1 MKRREGGR
9 KSGVIASDAVARVV
23 RTFNGAK
30 IVSVAARS
38 RGGDQCLPWCRRC
51 SGPSACMGDHAHR
64 DRVCA
69 RRRSDGLRQDWTFDD
84 MYTAFAMTGL
94 QAEKKGQYTRAE
106 LQPLA
111 KENIESLKDFGYF
124 TYARIDGKRRQSD
137 ALAAPVD
144 YWLDYN
150 SEATELTLHFTL
162 PFKEPIAAKRLVI
175 EIYDPEFFI
184 DFGFAEHDAVKL
196 VGAPPQCALAAEKS
210 HDDNFFSAQSL
221 NRSYIP
227 SEANIGM
234 GEKFANKISVECP

>member
-1 MKRREGGR
+1 MRTAIVYAPDG
-9 KSGVIASDAVARVV
+9 AV
-23 RTFNGAK
+23 T
-30 IVSVAARS
+30 
-38 RGGDQCLPWCRRC
+38 
-51 SGPSACMGDHAHR
+51 
-64 DRVCA
+64 
-69 RRRSDGLRQDWTFDD
+69 GLRQDWTFDD

-94 QAEKKGQYTRAE
+94 QAEKKGNTRA
-106 LQPLA
+106 PSCSRLA

-137 ALAAPVD
+137 ALAAPVR
-144 YWLDYN
+144 LLARLRLR
-150 SEATELTLHFTL
+150 SHRVVTLHFTL

-184 DFGFAEHDAVKL
+184 DFGFAEHDAVEL